1 MIDDG
6 QQLDLEAAPLG
17 TTRSKKRTATWL
29 LLISGGLPMVA
40 TLLGFLGLIGW
51 PFELLANY
59 RFQYALI
66 LTGVIIAAWMS
77 KRWIWTALLCLP
89 LALNLTL
96 IVPLYLPTDLQ
107 IQAQATLSKTLAQ
120 KNQTPVDNQTL
131 ANRITK
137 YDTSQI
143 FTLNGHQWRLTD
155 EPLLI
160 MNLNMNV
167 AERGSEHVMR
177 LINDGDADLILAQ
190 SVTQA
195 TLKKLSM
202 YGMPYRIHSALPR
215 DDGTGIALLAH
226 VSLPPKIR
234 ITHTATLNLAN
245 NTLAPPAI
253 EATLQWLNHPIRLL
267 LVHLTNPWSSHGA
280 KTHNQQIKSI
290 VQWVNKQDYPVIVMG
305 NFSMT
310 PWAAHFSDLLR
321 KTGLINSQ
329 VGFGIQPTWPANGGF
344 PLGEIPVDHCL
355 HSESLITIE
364 RGLGPTNGADHRPLI
379 LKLTW
384 RDPHPFPPQ
393 TQPKPTVEKTQ

>member
-6 QQLDLEAAPLG
+6 QQLDLEAAPFRA
-17 TTRSKKRTATWL
+17 TRSKRRTATWL

-40 TLLGFLGLIGW
+40 TLLGFLGLIWW

-59 RFQYALI
+59 RFQYAFI
-66 LTGVIIAAWMS
+66 LTGVILAAMMS
-77 KRWIWTALLCLP
+77 KRWIWATLLCLP
-89 LALNLTL
+89 LALNLAL

-107 IQAQATLSKTLAQ
+107 LQTQTTLPKPIAK
-120 KNQTPVDNQTL
+120 KNQPP
-131 ANRITK
+131 ANNHSPDSHILKHDDSQRIT
-137 YDTSQI
+137 I
-143 FTLNGHQWRLTD
+143 NGQLWRTTD

-167 AERGSEHVMR
+167 AERGSEHVMQ
-177 LINDGDADLILAQ
+177 LINEGGADLILAH

-195 TLKKLSM
+195 TLKQLTM
-202 YGMPYRIHSALPR
+202 YGTPYRIHSILPR
-215 DDGTGIALLAH
+215 DDEAGMALLAR

-234 ITHTATLNLAN
+234 ITHTAILDLAN
-245 NTLAPPAI
+245 STLEAPAI
-253 EATLQWLNHPIRLL
+253 EATLQWLDRPIHLL
-267 LVHLTNPWSSHGA
+267 LVHLTNPWSSRAA
-280 KTHNQQIKSI
+280 KTHNQQIKNI
-290 VQWVNKQDYPVIVMG
+290 VQWVNKQAHPVIVMG
-305 NFSMT
+305 NFSAT

-355 HSESLITIE
+355 HSESLVTVE

-384 RDPHPFPPQ
+384 SDPHPYPPQ
-393 TQPKPTVEKTQ
+393 TQPKPTAKKTQ